1 MCNPSLSSVSFSNI
15 YKCTQLLRAVYDIV
29 GPGSNSICP
38 KVRELEGAIPFMSP
52 VIRIIKDRGSV
63 MVIVSH
69 PGNDE
74 RSEEH
79 TSELQS
85 RGHLVCRLLLEKK
98 HNPSLATHQTY

>member
-15 YKCTQLLRAVYDIV
+15 DKCTQFLRAVYNIV

-38 KVRELEGAIPFMSP
+38 KVRELEGPMPFMPS

-63 MVIVSH
+63 MVIISH

-74 RSEEH
+74 IGIGKIFHWFQIGRAS
-79 TSELQS
+79 
-85 RGHLVCRLLLEKK
+85 CRERVWR
-98 HNPSLATHQTY
+98 